1 VDDLAPVAGLSNLQL
16 PNCCATQVSDLAP
29 LAGLHN
35 LQSLRCSRTGVS
47 DLAPLAGLSNLQ
59 SLNGSGSR
67 MRPIEDDVLDVVRK
81 YCKDNDRTYGPD
93 IVLNSSEYFYGEEAN
108 NLINAAADRI
118 GLAHEEAYRGLPY
131 ATYFVPE
138 RIFNFPTLILIILA
152 KRIFGLEKQRP
163 PLTALGF
170 ARLLADL
177 KHRTAKP

>member
-1 VDDLAPVAGLSNLQL
+1 
-16 PNCCATQVSDLAP
+16 
-29 LAGLHN
+29 
-35 LQSLRCSRTGVS
+35 VS
-47 DLAPLAGLSNLQ
+47 DLAPLAGLSNLKSLHCSETEVSDFAPLARLSNLQ

-67 MRPIEDDVLDVVRK
+67 VRPVEDDVLDVVRK

-93 IVLNSSEYFYGEEAN
+93 IVLNSSEYGEEAN

-118 GLAHEEAYRGLPY
+118 GLAREEAYRGLPY